1 MEATFHEWI
10 SLFVR
15 WAHIIA
21 AIGWI
26 GSSFYFM
33 GLDGSLKKRKG
44 LPKGVKGENWTVH
57 GGGFYHIVKYEVAPD
72 GMPDDLQW
80 FKWESYLTWLTG
92 FFMLVVTYYWGA
104 RGLLID
110 REVLDLQIWQA
121 IAISVGSLA
130 LGWIAYDL
138 LCKSALKRW
147 PVVMFAVLFVGLV
160 ALAWGFGEV
169 FSARAAW
176 LHIGAVIGTMMTGNV
191 FLVII
196 PNSKIVVED
205 LKAGRV
211 PEAKFGQIAKQRST
225 HNNYLTLPVILM
237 MVSNHYPS
245 AFGHPHSWV
254 LIAAILVI
262 GAVVRIWFYLHESG
276 VHGAALQ
283 WQWPVVI
290 VTAIGMMWF
299 STWRPD
305 QIVVE
310 VDTARALSVVAV
322 HCSGC
327 HSATPTA
334 EGIEEAPG
342 GIVYD
347 NLEQIRAH
355 ASKMIAQAVMSNVM
369 PLGNETG
376 MTGEER
382 AVLGA
387 WLRAGAPG
395 D

>member
-10 SLFVR
+10 SLFLR

-57 GGGFYHIVKYEVAPD
+57 GGGFYHIVKYEVAPE

-80 FKWESYLTWLTG
+80 FKWESYLTWLSG

-104 RGLLID
+104 KGLLID
-110 REVLDLQIWQA
+110 REVMDLTVGQA
-121 IAISVGSLA
+121 IGISVGSLA

-138 LCKSALKRW
+138 LCKSPLKRW
-147 PVVMFAVLFVGLV
+147 PVAMFGVLFVGLT

-176 LHIGAVIGTMMTGNV
+176 LHVGAVIATMMTGNV

-211 PEAKFGQIAKQRST
+211 PEAKYGAIAKLRST

-254 LIAAILVI
+254 LIAAILLI

-290 VTAIGMMWF
+290 VAAIGMMWF

-305 QIVVE
+305 QVLVE
-310 VDTARALSVVAV
+310 VDAAKALSIVAV

-327 HSATPTA
+327 HSATPTR

-355 ASKMIAQAVMSNVM
+355 APKMIAQAVMSNVM
-369 PLGNETG
+369 PLGNESG
-376 MTGEER
+376 MTQEER

-387 WLRAGAPG
+387 WLRAGAP

>member
-57 GGGFYHIVKYEVAPD
+57 GGGFYHIVKYEVAPE

-104 RGLLID
+104 KGLLID
-110 REVLDLQIWQA
+110 REVLDLKVWQA
-121 IAISVGSLA
+121 IATSVGSLA
-130 LGWIAYDL
+130 LGWIAYDV
-138 LCKSALKRW
+138 LCKSPLKSW
-147 PVVMFAVLFVGLV
+147 PVAMFGVLFAGLV
-160 ALAWGFGEV
+160 VLAWGFGEV

-176 LHIGAVIGTMMTGNV
+176 LHVGAVIATMMTGNV

-211 PEAKFGQIAKQRST
+211 PHAKYGQIAKLRST
-225 HNNYLTLPVILM
+225 HNNFLTLPVILM

-245 AFGHPHSWV
+245 AFGHPYSWI

-262 GAVVRIWFYLHESG
+262 GAVVRTWFYLHESG

-305 QIVVE
+305 QVVVE
-310 VDTARALSVVAV
+310 VDAAKALSIVAV
-322 HCSGC
+322 HCSTC
-327 HSATPTA
+327 HSATPTRQ
-334 EGIEEAPG
+334 GIEEAPG

-347 NLEQIRAH
+347 NFDQIRAH

-369 PLGNETG
+369 PLGNESG
-376 MTGEER
+376 MTQEER

-387 WLRAGAPG
+387 WLRAGAP